1 MAKRLVVKTGEYT
14 NQQGETKGEY
24 TKVGVMLNNNNGDFV
39 LLDPA
44 VNLAGVLIK
53 QNALAAQKGQ
63 QARDSVMVSIFEDDN
78 QNATPQQ
85 QPQQQGYQQ
94 QQPAMNQQQPNPRNF
109 NNAPDAP
116 F

>member
-14 NQQGETKGEY
+14 NQQGEPKGEY

-39 LLDPA
+39 LLDPS

-53 QNALAAQKGQ
+53 QNALAVQKGQ
-63 QARDSVMVSIFEDDN
+63 QPRDSVMVSIFED
-78 QNATPQQ
+78 QQ
-85 QPQQQGYQQ
+85 QSQPQQGGYQQ
-94 QQPAMNQQQPNPRNF
+94 QGQQGGYQQPAMNQQQTNPRAG
-109 NNAPDAP
+109 NNDAP